1 MSSNFLIAL
10 LLTIAIEVFIAILFG
25 FRNKNLILAVVFI
38 NLITNPILNYFLL
51 INNYFSFV
59 FINTIIL
66 LIFEIIIILVEWLL
80 LIFVLQ
86 QSPKK
91 LLALSAVT
99 NFCSYITG
107 ILIFR

>member
-1 MSSNFLIAL
+1 MSSNFLVAL

-25 FRNKNLILAVVFI
+25 FRNKNSILAVVFI

-59 FINTIIL
+59 FINTINL

-80 LIFVLQ
+80 LILVLR

-91 LLALSAVT
+91 LLALSAVM